1 MLLKIISNVAPL
13 KLMDRFSGQRSFL
26 RDACVSYWASAGTAK
41 KRSRFQNFTFKRIHI
56 GLICL
61 FSFIL
66 LLFFFPLKRLNIGM
80 RGRVSRDPPAPC
92 LPAMD
97 CAFTSPCS
105 APAPPCLAE
114 GAEQSTGCQKIP
126 LLSPY
131 LKPKRLQHEKYINTY
146 SLGTSGRV
154 LL

>member
-1 MLLKIISNVAPL
+1 MLLKITSNVAPL

-66 LLFFFPLKRLNIGM
+66 LLFFFFPLKRLNIGM
-80 RGRVSRDPPAPC
+80 RGRVSRDPPGA
-92 LPAMD
+92 L
-97 CAFTSPCS
+97 
-105 APAPPCLAE
+105 PPCHGLRLHLTVLGSCPPPPGRRGRAE
-114 GAEQSTGCQKIP
+114 HWLPKNTATFAIP
-126 LLSPY
+126 KAKVSAAW
-131 LKPKRLQHEKYINTY
+131 KVHKY
-146 SLGTSGRV
+146 V
-154 LL
+154 